1 MCFTMLYCASL
12 IDVSQLAAYPV
23 LIPVYLVKYLF
34 NTLVGPIET
43 FALVEAASREV
54 KCGSCDQNILTH
66 LTTTGRDGLFQAHKR
81 RHL

>member
-34 NTLVGPIET
+34 NTLLGPIET

-54 KCGSCDQNILTH
+54 KCGSRHQKYPNSSDQH
-66 LTTTGRDGLFQAHKR
+66 REGRSISST
-81 RHL
+81 